1 MESTELNGIAVDTR
15 VIRAEGEGCR
25 GVVTSVREDP
35 VAKGDERGVVVG
47 VQWDNGTFS
56 YFTPDALK
64 VAPKK

>member
-1 MESTELNGIAVDTR
+1 MESSDLNGIALEAR
-15 VIRAEGEGCR
+15 VVRTEGEGCR

-56 YFTPDALK
+56 YLTPDALK